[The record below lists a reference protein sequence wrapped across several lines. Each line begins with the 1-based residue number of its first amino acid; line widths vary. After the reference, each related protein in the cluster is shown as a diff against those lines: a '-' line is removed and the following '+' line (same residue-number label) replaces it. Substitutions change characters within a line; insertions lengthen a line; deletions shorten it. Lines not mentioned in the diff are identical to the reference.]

1 MKCNKSFSKNS
12 QDKNRVP
19 TGSSCLVDNIGKHG
33 KITAQKSNPCYQ
45 VDGELFLAPG
55 FLAPPNLDLQ
65 GFHTYIDEA
74 MPPENPNLYG
84 LHPNAEI
91 GFLTTTAE
99 NLFRTVFE
107 MQPRDAGASSGSSVT
122 REDKVPRFQ
131 ITKSILT

>member
-1 MKCNKSFSKNS
+1 
-12 QDKNRVP
+12 
-19 TGSSCLVDNIGKHG
+19 
-33 KITAQKSNPCYQ
+33 

-55 FLAPPNLDLQ
+55 FQAPPNLDFV

-74 MPPENPNLYG
+74 MPPESPNLYG

-107 MQPRDAGASSGSSVT
+107 MQPRDAGASSGTSVT
-122 REDKVPRFQ
+122 REDKASGIQLQNR
-131 ITKSILT
+131 SIVILDIGLIFGSRCEHDPFFNLQMLMQSYLLNVQ